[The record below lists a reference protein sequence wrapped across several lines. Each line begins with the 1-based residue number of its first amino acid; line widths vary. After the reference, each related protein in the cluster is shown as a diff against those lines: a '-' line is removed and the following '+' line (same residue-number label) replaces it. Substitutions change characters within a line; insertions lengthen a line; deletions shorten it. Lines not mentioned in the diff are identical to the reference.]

1 MNKLLD
7 VAHAYEEG
15 RALFEEI
22 MSSDECVRFNT
33 SEIYGLKGTD
43 NRIVAGDNLE
53 YMKFLI
59 KEKEMSGK
67 LQLIYMDPPFFSNG
81 KYQASL
87 KIKSDILGMSPL
99 IKIGAYEDCWN
110 NSMKEYLKMLTVR
123 FFMMKELLADTGVL
137 WVHLDWH
144 ASHYVKVIL
153 DQIFGE
159 KNFVNEVVWT
169 YKSGGANKRSFAKK
183 HDTLLFY
190 SKTNKY
196 TFKPQPEKSYNRG
209 FKPYRFK
216 GVEEFQD
223 EIGWYTIVNMKDVW
237 NIDMVG
243 RTSAERTGYATQ
255 KPEKLLERIIEA
267 CTDEGDICADFFSGS
282 GTLGAVCGKM
292 GRRWIMCDSGAAAEA
307 SQVYRMADCNQS
319 FAVERSENHI
329 SKDNIRFTFDGPE
342 LCLQQYHMNL
352 DELDCTPKDV
362 VENYMA
368 HDSLSL
374 VKFWILG
381 EADDDGIITINEVHS
396 SMENRT
402 ELQLNHNNKEIK
414 IGGYNIFGG
423 RFTADIKK
431 REGFDE

>member
-1 MNKLLD
+1 
-7 VAHAYEEG
+7 
-15 RALFEEI
+15 
-22 MSSDECVRFNT
+22 
-33 SEIYGLKGTD
+33 
-43 NRIVAGDNLE
+43 
-53 YMKFLI
+53 
-59 KEKEMSGK
+59 
-67 LQLIYMDPPFFSNG
+67 
-81 KYQASL
+81 
-87 KIKSDILGMSPL
+87 
-99 IKIGAYEDCWN
+99 
-110 NSMKEYLKMLTVR
+110 
-123 FFMMKELLADTGVL
+123 
-137 WVHLDWH
+137 
-144 ASHYVKVIL
+144 
-153 DQIFGE
+153 
-159 KNFVNEVVWT
+159 
-169 YKSGGANKRSFAKK
+169 
-183 HDTLLFY
+183 
-190 SKTNKY
+190 
-196 TFKPQPEKSYNRG
+196 
-209 FKPYRFK
+209 
-216 GVEEFQD
+216 
-223 EIGWYTIVNMKDVW
+223 
-237 NIDMVG
+237 MVG

-307 SQVYRMADCNQS
+307 SQVYRMAGCNQS

-374 VKFWILG
+374 VKFWTLG

-396 SMENRT
+396 SVENRT